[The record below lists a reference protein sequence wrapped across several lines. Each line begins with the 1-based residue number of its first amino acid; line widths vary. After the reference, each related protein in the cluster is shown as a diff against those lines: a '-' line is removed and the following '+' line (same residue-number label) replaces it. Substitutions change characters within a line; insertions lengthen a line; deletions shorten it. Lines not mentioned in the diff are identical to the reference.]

1 MSKKPY
7 KQLLGNRIYLELPKK
22 EDSKLIV
29 DENTKEALQKEVMK
43 KMSKL
48 KVYDVGTSVES
59 IKVGDIVLVDPSKIT
74 NAVVVPNLGL
84 DVDIILVSPFDVIH
98 VW

>member
-22 EDSKLIV
+22 DESKLIV

-48 KVYDVGTSVES
+48 KVYDVGNNVDLV
-59 IKVGDIVLVDPSKIT
+59 KAGDIVLVDPSKIT
-74 NAVVVPNLGL
+74 NAVIVPNLGL
-84 DVDIILVSPFDVIH
+84 DIDIILISPFDVIH

>member
-7 KQLLGNRIYLELPKK
+7 KKLLGNRIYLELPKK
-22 EDSKLIV
+22 DESKIIV

-48 KVYDVGTSVES
+48 KVYDIGNTVDLV
-59 IKVGDIVLVDPSKIT
+59 KAGDIVLVDPSKIT
-74 NAVVVPNLGL
+74 SAVVIPNLGL
-84 DVDIILVSPFDVIH
+84 DVDIILISPFDIIH
-98 VW
+98 IW

>member
-22 EDSKLIV
+22 DESKLIV

-48 KVYDVGTSVES
+48 KVYDVGNNVDLV
-59 IKVGDIVLVDPSKIT
+59 KAGDIVLVDPSKIT
-74 NAVVVPNLGL
+74 NAVIVPNLGL
-84 DVDIILVSPFDVIH
+84 DVDIILISPFDVIH

>member
-7 KQLLGNRIYLELPKK
+7 KSLLGNRIYLELPKK
-22 EDSKLIV
+22 DESKIIV
-29 DENTKEALQKEVMK
+29 DENTKEALQKELMK

-48 KVYDVGTSVES
+48 KVYDVGNTVDLV
-59 IKVGDIVLVDPSKIT
+59 KAGDIVLVDPSKIT
-74 NAVVVPNLGL
+74 NAVVIPNLGL
-84 DVDIILVSPFDVIH
+84 DVDIILISPFDVIH